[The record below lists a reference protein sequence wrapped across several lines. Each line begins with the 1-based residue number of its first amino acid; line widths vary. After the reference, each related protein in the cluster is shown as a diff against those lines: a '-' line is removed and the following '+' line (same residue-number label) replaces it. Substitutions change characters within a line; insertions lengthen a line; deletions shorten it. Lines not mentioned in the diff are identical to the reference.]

1 MPQPLRMVV
10 VEPIEGIRKQLSQ
23 QLTGLDGIALA
34 AICSRYE
41 YFYEMVALKKP
52 DIAWV
57 GIDTAPAQALH
68 LIAKLSKYI
77 PETAI
82 MASGNTKHE
91 ALAVQCMKA
100 GALGFLFP
108 PFSYKTF
115 WTTLEQICQSEPNGQ
130 SVAQPTVIAITGSN
144 GGVGTTTCAVN
155 LGVCLAR
162 EEHNRVLLTDM
173 DLTLGTLDR
182 YLGVFSDCDILDF
195 TNNSG
200 QLDSINIK
208 DKCGQHSSGVFVM
221 SRPTEFTDMSKITTQ
236 AVQSLLSHLKN
247 VFNFIILD
255 LSKSY
260 TPLDQACMSM
270 ADEIL
275 IVTQLD
281 AFSLRNAN
289 RLLITMSHRPHFE
302 GKIKVIANQHH
313 YSDDQPPLHQAAK
326 RLGLDFLVSLPRDHT
341 TFSEATKKQT
351 PLVDYAPRSRSA
363 HAFQHLAHELS
374 RERDQLISPYYH
386 MD

>member
-1 MPQPLRMVV
+1 MPHPLRMVV
-10 VEPIEGIRKQLSQ
+10 VEPNEGIRNQLAER
-23 QLTGLDGIALA
+23 LADLDGIALE

-41 YFYEMVALKKP
+41 YFYEIVALKKP
-52 DIAWV
+52 DLAWV
-57 GIDTAPAQALH
+57 GIDTTPTRALH
-68 LIAKLSKYI
+68 LITKLSKHI

-82 MASGNTKHE
+82 LASGSIRNE
-91 ALAVQCMKA
+91 EQAVQCMKA
-100 GALGFLFP
+100 GAHGFLFS
-108 PFSYKTF
+108 PFTYETF
-115 WTTLEQICQSEPNGQ
+115 WTTLEQVCQSEQ
-130 SVAQPTVIAITGSN
+130 SRKPMEQPTVIAITGSN

-162 EEHNRVLLTDM
+162 QEHNRVLLSDM

-182 YLGVFSDCDILDF
+182 YLGVFSDYDILDF
-195 TNNSG
+195 TNNPG

-208 DKCGQHSSGVFVM
+208 DKCGHHSSGVFVM
-221 SRPTEFTDMSKITTQ
+221 SRPTEFSDMSKLTTE
-236 AVQSLLSHLKN
+236 AIQSLLSHLKTI
-247 VFNFIILD
+247 FNYIILD

-289 RLLITMSHRPHFE
+289 RLLITMGHRPHFE
-302 GKIKVIANQHH
+302 GKINVIANQHH
-313 YSDDQPPLHQAAK
+313 YNDDLPPLHQAAK

-341 TFSEATKKQT
+341 IFTEATKKQT
-351 PLVDYAPRSRSA
+351 PLVDYAPRSRLA
-363 HAFQHLAHELS
+363 HAFQHLAYELS
-374 RERDQLISPYYH
+374 RERPQMISPYYNIH
-386 MD
+386 